1 MTFFKPLLLSLLL
14 IPTVF
19 ANDAV
24 LIREMEIL
32 RNSLPD
38 NDPARPVLTRRLADV
53 CFQKAVKDDKDL
65 IANGTGSAAEVDA
78 LRVKAV
84 GYYNEALPQAST
96 ELKHKIEYQLARL
109 MRMQGQN
116 TKALTAFGKLTAT
129 TGISAEIL
137 RESMLSIA
145 EIYDE
150 EGQWTQAQTSY
161 LRALPHAKDVDGISY
176 IRFRLAWAYFRKDQ
190 LALAQSEMAN
200 ALYDSQ
206 NNLKEQAMLDYIQFL
221 AATPQDT
228 GAVALEKIDA
238 IATKEKRPEFLEHL
252 GEAYF
257 SAGNNVAGVFVMTRI
272 QTERPDAV
280 RAARLSEEYYG
291 FKRFDDMKAMLAY
304 LQTQST
310 SIAKLEPKKSEFVD
324 QVLRRLVVQ
333 LDGQRKSN
341 PGQFGPEL
349 VQAVDTHLALFPQSD
364 VVEKMRSGWL
374 AAETN
379 EEIKIQRLAV
389 WIQLQ
394 KDPILARSYRQ
405 ERAALG
411 AKLKNNVV
419 IREEARAL
427 AASSNEAESREWSYV
442 EGKAALDMGEDTY
455 ALGVF
460 QKLAQKTDSPD
471 KWAVQSQHL
480 ALDILNKQKRFQDLA
495 TQAALWTS
503 VPALEASSYKA
514 DLAEMKRAGLE
525 ASFEHAATLGETP
538 AALAEFNRFC
548 QNGEF
553 AEKSCT
559 NAKVLAIKLQD
570 QATLVQVLERQGDK
584 EALVVEY
591 ERMGRFSDAAK
602 ILEARM
608 TAKDA
613 EVEWIKIS
621 VLYQIAG
628 DESSRARVLRKL
640 SARLKSQK
648 KMSAELAG
656 TVRAAYHGSEIKTA
670 ELLGL
675 PWSAADKIR
684 LAADLE
690 SEGLGDAQTQK
701 LVMSAKEDLG
711 ATWAKGVFER
721 VKLADQKHRRVS
733 FYKGDSRYLYQL
745 RLRLLGKYAEE
756 VKAVLPG
763 ASVPVRVVLLN
774 DLARAYADLDL
785 EILNTPMPAGM
796 TEEQL
801 AGAKEAMES
810 LASPLRAEGESYAK
824 LSADQLAGFAE
835 AAQWQESLA
844 LGAEAVVA
852 KLQAEETS
860 RRTVVATGLPVEERT
875 AALMELSRDPN
886 SRKALETLKSDFNNR
901 GDVAAAAYFSG
912 RLGALEQL

>member
-1 MTFFKPLLLSLLL
+1 MTFLKTLLLSLLL
-14 IPTVF
+14 IPAVY

-53 CFQKAVKDDKDL
+53 CFQKAVKDDKEL
-65 IANGTGSAAEVDA
+65 IASGKGSAAEVDA

-84 GYYNEALPQAST
+84 GYYTEALPQAST

-116 TKALTAFGKLTAT
+116 TKALAAFGKLTAT

-150 EGQWTQAQTSY
+150 EGQWSQAQAAY
-161 LRALPHAKDVDGISY
+161 LKAMPHAKDADGISY

-190 LALAQSEMAN
+190 LTLAQTEMAN

-206 NNLKEQAMLDYIQFL
+206 KNLKEQAMLDYIQFL
-221 AATPQDT
+221 AATPQDN
-228 GAVALEKIDA
+228 GAEALNKIEA
-238 IATKEKRPEFLEHL
+238 IAKKEKRPEFVESL

-257 SAGNNVAGVFVMTRI
+257 SAGNSAAGVFVMTRL
-272 QTERPDAV
+272 QAERPEAM

-291 FKRFDDMKAMLAY
+291 FKRFDEMRAMLAY
-304 LQTQST
+304 LQTQTTNIS
-310 SIAKLEPKKSEFVD
+310 KLEPKQREFID

-374 AAETN
+374 AAESN
-379 EEIKIQRLAV
+379 DEAKIQRLAV
-389 WIQLQ
+389 WIQTQ
-394 KDPILARSYRQ
+394 KDPALIRSYRQ

-427 AASSNEAESREWSYV
+427 AASSNEVESREWSYV

-460 QKLAQKTDSPD
+460 QKLALKTDNPD

-480 ALDILNKQKRFQDLA
+480 SLDILNKQKRFQDLA

-503 VPALEASSYKA
+503 VAALQNSTHKD
-514 DLAEMKRAGLE
+514 DLKEMKRAGLE

-548 QNGEF
+548 QNGDF
-553 AEKSCT
+553 AEKSCA
-559 NAKVLAIKLQD
+559 NAKVLAIKLKD

-584 EALVVEY
+584 EALTVEY
-591 ERMGRFSDAAK
+591 ERMGRFAEAAK
-602 ILEARM
+602 LLEARM
-608 TAKDA
+608 TVQEA

-628 DESSRARVLRKL
+628 DEASRARVLRKL
-640 SARLKSQK
+640 FARIKAHK
-648 KMSAELAG
+648 KMSPELAG
-656 TVRAAYHGSEIKTA
+656 TVRAACHGSEIKTT

-684 LAADLE
+684 LAADFE
-690 SEGLGDAQTQK
+690 SEGRGDAQTKK
-701 LVMSAKEDLG
+701 LVMTSKEDLG

-774 DLARAYADLDL
+774 DLARAYADIDQ

-824 LSADQLAGFAE
+824 LSQDQLAGFAE
-835 AAQWQESLA
+835 AAQWQDALA
-844 LGAEAVVA
+844 QGAEGVVA
-852 KLQAEETS
+852 QMQTQESS
-860 RRTVVATGLPVEERT
+860 RRTVASTALPTEDRQ
-875 AALMELSRDPN
+875 ASLNELARDPN
-886 SRKALETLKSDFNNR
+886 SRPALEKLKNEFTNR

>member
-1 MTFFKPLLLSLLL
+1 MTFFKPFLLSLLL
-14 IPTVF
+14 IPAVF
-19 ANDAV
+19 ANDKV

-53 CFQKAVKDDKDL
+53 CFQKAIKDDKDL

-78 LRVKAV
+78 LRLKAV
-84 GYYNEALPQAST
+84 GYYTEALPQATT

-116 TKALTAFGKLTAT
+116 TRALTAFGKLTAIP
-129 TGISAEIL
+129 GMSAEIL

-150 EGQWTQAQTSY
+150 EGQWTQAQAAY
-161 LRALPHAKDVDGISY
+161 LKAMPHAKDADGISY

-221 AATPQDT
+221 AATPQDS
-228 GAVALEKIDA
+228 GAEALNKVEEIA
-238 IATKEKRPEFLEHL
+238 IKEKRPEFLESL

-272 QTERPDAV
+272 QAATPDPV

-304 LQTQST
+304 LQTQT
-310 SIAKLEPKKSEFVD
+310 ASIAKLEPKKSEFID

-374 AAETN
+374 AAENN
-379 EEIKIQRLAV
+379 EEAKIQRLAA
-389 WIQLQ
+389 WIQTQ
-394 KDPILARSYRQ
+394 KDPALVRSYRQ

-427 AASSNEAESREWSYV
+427 AASTQDSESREWSYV

-460 QKLAQKTDSPD
+460 QKLALKTDNPD

-503 VPALEASSYKA
+503 VPALETSSYKD
-514 DLAEMKRAGLE
+514 DLKEMKRAGLE

-559 NAKVLAIKLQD
+559 NAKVLAIKLKD

-584 EALVVEY
+584 DALVVEY
-591 ERMGRFSDAAK
+591 ERMGRFADAAK
-602 ILEARM
+602 ILESRM
-608 TAKDA
+608 SAQDA

-628 DESSRARVLRKL
+628 DETSRARVLRRL

-656 TVRAAYHGSEIKTA
+656 TVRAAYQGSQVKGI

-690 SEGLGDAQTQK
+690 SEGLGDAQTKK
-701 LVMSAKEDLG
+701 LVMTSKEDLG

-721 VKLADQKHRRVS
+721 VKLADKKHRRVS

-745 RLRLLGKYAEE
+745 RLRLLGRYAEE
-756 VKAVLPG
+756 VKSVLPG

-774 DLARAYADLDL
+774 DLARAYADIDQ

-796 TEEQL
+796 SEEQL

-810 LASPLRAEGESYAK
+810 LAAPLRAEGESYAK
-824 LSADQLAGFAE
+824 LSQDQLAGFAE
-835 AAQWQESLA
+835 AADWQDALA
-844 LGAEAVVA
+844 AGAEAVVA
-852 KLQAEETS
+852 KLQADEAS
-860 RRTVVATGLPVEERT
+860 HRTVAGTGLPAEVRT
-875 AALMELSRDPN
+875 AALLELARDPN
-886 SRKALETLKSDFNNR
+886 SRSALETLKTDFNSR
-901 GDVAAAAYFSG
+901 GDIAAAAYFSG